1 MENIGFIS
9 NDSNEHEDSMK
20 TESTNDIFE
29 NIISDSNNIRE
40 DKLKKLNILLKK
52 EKTILLNRNNLKK
65 KEFNEV
71 KDGIE
76 LISHNLNNFFSLKLK
91 KYNKKYD

>member
-1 MENIGFIS
+1 MENIGFTS
-9 NDSNEHEDSMK
+9 NDSNEYEDSIK
-20 TESTNDIFE
+20 TQSTNDIFE
-29 NIISDSNNIRE
+29 NIISESNYIRE